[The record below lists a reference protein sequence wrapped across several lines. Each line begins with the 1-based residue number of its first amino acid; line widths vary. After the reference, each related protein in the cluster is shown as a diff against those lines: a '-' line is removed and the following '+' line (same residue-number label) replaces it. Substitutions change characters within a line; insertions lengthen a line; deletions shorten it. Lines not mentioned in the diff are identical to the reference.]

1 MTAAREVM
9 GSSYMNWA
17 KTSSVAKYNLATS
30 GMANLK
36 LRELRVSLDDLEITN
51 GGYGYKP
58 LVDSISVDA
67 MGNVI
72 AIKRGRKS
80 GAPGAKKP
88 RVMIAAHMDE
98 IGFIVKYI
106 DDKGFVRLNPVG
118 GFDPRVLVAQ
128 RVYVHGFTG
137 QTLLGVLM
145 PGQKPIHMLTPEETS
160 KSPKLEDLYVDLGMP
175 AERVRAAVEIG
186 DMVTMAR
193 TAELVGDM
201 VVSKTLDN
209 RVSVFV
215 MIEALRAVG
224 ETVCDIYAVAT
235 TQEEVGL
242 RGATTAAFALEPDVG
257 IALDTTLA
265 NDFPGPTDPDH
276 VTRLGQGT
284 AIKVMDSSLICH
296 PKVVRHFRDLAD
308 KHEIKYQLEVLPRGG
323 TDAGGIQ
330 RSRGGVPSFT
340 LSIPSRYVHTVNEMA
355 AVTDIEATI
364 KLLVRYLEDAHSRT
378 YGYESEVE

>member
-1 MTAAREVM
+1 MNFQLLKTLCETPGIPSREEQMRKIVI
-9 GSSYMNWA
+9 A
-17 KTSSVAKYNLATS
+17 
-30 GMANLK
+30 
-36 LRELRVSLDDLEITN
+36 ELR
-51 GGYGYKP
+51 P
-58 LVDSISVDA
+58 LVDSISVDT

-72 AIKRGRKS
+72 AIRKARKAV
-80 GAPGAKKP
+80 APGAKTP

-98 IGFIVKYI
+98 IGFIVKHI
-106 DDKGFVRLNPVG
+106 DDKGFIRLNPVG

-137 QTLLGVLM
+137 STLLGVLM
-145 PGQKPIHMLTPEETS
+145 PGQKPIHMLTPEEAG

-175 AERVRAAVEIG
+175 ADRVRAAVEIG

-193 TAELVGDM
+193 TAELMGDT

-209 RVSVFV
+209 RLSVFV
-215 MIEALRAVG
+215 MIEALRTIG
-224 ETVCDIYAVAT
+224 EHACDIYAVAT

-242 RGATTAAFALEPDVG
+242 RGATTAAFALEPDIG

-276 VTRLGQGT
+276 VTKLGLGT
-284 AIKVMDSSLICH
+284 AIKIMDSSLICH
-296 PKVVRHFRDLAD
+296 PKLVRHFRDVAD
-308 KHEIKYQLEVLPRGG
+308 KNGIKYQLEILPRGG

-340 LSIPSRYVHTVNEMA
+340 LSVPSRYVHTVNEMA
-355 AVTDIEATI
+355 AVADIEATI
-364 KLLVRYLEDAHSRT
+364 TLLARYLEDAHTRS
-378 YGYESEVE
+378 YGYEGEAHV